1 MEFLRLNGSATET
14 DPLTRHHFH
23 VGGSAKGSK
32 VSQCGNFMIF
42 PSLRFY
48 VKSTLENVKGLKIPI
63 FAILGALNYINLVIF
78 SLYELQN
85 FIKNPHSEPLN
96 VLKWQILHF

>member
-42 PSLRFY
+42 PSHRFY
-48 VKSTLENVKGLKIPI
+48 VKLILENLEGLKMPF
-63 FAILGALNYINLVIF
+63 FAILGALNFTFVSISVIKKC
-78 SLYELQN
+78 
-85 FIKNPHSEPLN
+85 KNS
-96 VLKWQILHF
+96 